1 VIAGF
6 DHLKLTDADT
16 GDLIFNNA
24 ALSRLSNQSSEPVAW
39 VTRQVDCKNLFG
51 DADTS
56 TPDKYDVNVYVLDN
70 DSWKS
75 MKKGYVVVNYDS
87 TVVKNASD
95 VCKRS
100 STEYV
105 RMGIYTPNSKW
116 ISLGYPRSWLDKKG
130 KKTYCTNLEFK
141 DENGN
146 LINSFITYSF
156 PKGNGYATNGRGNME
171 LVEDSSDSSKTT
183 SIIYYNPFTYEPVR
197 QVITLND
204 KQNGCSQV
212 TITIP
217 DNRSCTVKGRVVDS
231 SGNALKMSMCMRMI
245 MKKIRFMGQQ

>member
-1 VIAGF
+1 MTHG
-6 DHLKLTDADT
+6 
-16 GDLIFNNA
+16 
-24 ALSRLSNQSSEPVAW
+24 
-39 VTRQVDCKNLFG
+39 
-51 DADTS
+51 
-56 TPDKYDVNVYVLDN
+56 KYE
-70 DSWKS
+70 
-75 MKKGYVVVNYDS
+75 KGYVVVNYDS

-156 PKGNGYATNGRGNME
+156 PKGNGYAT
-171 LVEDSSDSSKTT
+171 
-183 SIIYYNPFTYEPVR
+183 
-197 QVITLND
+197 
-204 KQNGCSQV
+204 
-212 TITIP
+212 
-217 DNRSCTVKGRVVDS
+217 
-231 SGNALKMSMCMRMI
+231 
-245 MKKIRFMGQQ
+245 MGQEIWSWWKIAATAVKQLVSFIIIHLPMSL